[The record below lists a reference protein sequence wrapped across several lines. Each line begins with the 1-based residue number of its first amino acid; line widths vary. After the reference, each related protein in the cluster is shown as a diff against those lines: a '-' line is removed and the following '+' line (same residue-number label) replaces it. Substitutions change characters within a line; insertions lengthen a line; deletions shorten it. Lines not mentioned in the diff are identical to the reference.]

1 MPLNVGDTVLV
12 KECHSLPE
20 LVGRQAIVLKVGA
33 PGRYPIIVQ
42 VVGDPVMTSTG
53 PSDTFGFREDEL
65 QVD

>member
-1 MPLNVGDTVLV
+1 MLKVGDTCFIT
-12 KECHSLPE
+12 ECHKIPE

-33 PGRYPIIVQ
+33 TGKYPIIVQ
-42 VVGDPVMTSTG
+42 VVGDPVVTSTG

>member
-1 MPLNVGDTVLV
+1 MPINEGDTVIIR
-12 KECHSLPE
+12 ECHHVPE

-33 PGRYPIIVQ
+33 PGKYPIIVQ
-42 VVGDPVMTSTG
+42 VVGDPVVTSTG

>member
-1 MPLNVGDTVLV
+1 MAINVGDTVV
-12 KECHSLPE
+12 ITSCHKIPE

-33 PGRYPIIVQ
+33 PGKYPIIVQ
-42 VVGDPVMTSTG
+42 LAGDPVITSTG